1 MSDQMQKM
9 NPFIVINA
17 AKEGKECNEKLVS
30 SEKLVMCLPSTAY
43 PVLDG
48 MRKKQQGV
56 KHKHVKNSD
65 GDYMCQYCDYTTA
78 NQSTVSEHI
87 TRKHAVEAG
96 RILNP
101 FECIH
106 CLERFVSKTSML
118 HHISNHHIIVLQ
130 TCPKVGCG
138 YSGKSQAAVY
148 THYVRRHMDLSA
160 NSRAVS
166 LTETMCLCCNKVMK
180 PATMVYH
187 LAKCSIVS
195 PFYVPPPLLPMEMD
209 YITCDAVVNTG
220 ILQ

>member
-1 MSDQMQKM
+1 MQPM
-9 NPFIVINA
+9 ELF
-17 AKEGKECNEKLVS
+17 KEGKEGKEGKESSEKLVS
-30 SEKLVMCLPSTAY
+30 SKKLVVCLPSTAY

-87 TRKHAVEAG
+87 TQKHAAEAG
-96 RILNP
+96 RLVKP

-106 CLERFVSKTSML
+106 CLERFVSKTAML

-130 TCPKVGCG
+130 TCPKVGCE

-148 THYVRRHMDLSA
+148 THYVRRHMNLGA
-160 NSRAVS
+160 NSRTVS

-180 PATMVYH
+180 PATLVYH
-187 LAKCSIVS
+187 LAKCSVVS
-195 PFYVPPPLLPMEMD
+195 PFYVPPPLLPMEMH
-209 YITCDAVVNTG
+209 YIIGGTVVNTG
-220 ILQ
+220 ILC